1 MLFASLHCCLKT
13 VTRSWVQIEPPPFCF
28 MRTFSVSVRQ
38 WVKNGSEIIT
48 AFVSAFSRQPSRPC
62 LSTRSGWTGC
72 RGRTTRTRRSS
83 TTSASSWWRASFR
96 SSSSRSST
104 SEAGTSTWLE
114 TLLAKKS
121 DRFFVL
127 CRRRRR
133 RRRRRRWKKISYLKT
148 KLTVF
153 QKTGE
158 LVANNSRE
166 VQPWSFCPKIYL
178 NKCSTVR
185 WRPLNKS

>member
-1 MLFASLHCCLKT
+1 MLLASLHCCLKT
-13 VTRSWVQIEPPPFCF
+13 VTRSWVQIEPPPLCF
-28 MRTFSVSVRQ
+28 MRTFSVSVSQ

-133 RRRRRRWKKISYLKT
+133 RRRRWKKDILFKNQTDSFSKDRWTCCQQLKKSAT
-148 KLTVF
+148 LIVMSENLF
-153 QKTGE
+153 EQM
-158 LVANNSRE
+158 
-166 VQPWSFCPKIYL
+166 FY
-178 NKCSTVR
+178 CSMTT
-185 WRPLNKS
+185 LK